1 MSLPT
6 LHGRKVPSLG
16 WVRVGLSALLA
27 WYAAPAWAA
36 EPAADDQII
45 FSRDIRPL
53 LSDNCYAC
61 HGPDAAN
68 RPTELRFD
76 LRESALAK
84 LESGAPAIVPGNPAG
99 SQLYQR
105 ITSQDD
111 SMRMP
116 PPETGKTLTPAQQ
129 DLIKRWIEQ
138 GAAWGDHWA
147 FEPIRRPPV
156 PQVSGKYPVHNP
168 IDAFIQE
175 KLASAGLEPSPQADK
190 ETLIRRVTYDLTGLP
205 PTIAEIDAFVADNS
219 PDAYERLVDRL
230 LKSPHYGEHMARH
243 WLDAA
248 RYGDTHGLHLDNERS
263 LWPYRDWVISAFNNN
278 MPFDQFT
285 IWQLA
290 GDLLENPT
298 LEQRIAT
305 GFNRCNVTTS
315 EGGSIAEEYRVRYA
329 VDRVETTG
337 TVWLGL
343 TLGCAACHDH
353 KFDPISQK
361 EFYGLFAYFA
371 NLTENPMDGN
381 ALLPPPIVRMPN
393 EQQQKQLTDLQQQL
407 AQAEERKKM
416 AGDTAVTEVAWID
429 DDLPP
434 GAQPSSSGSGGGWQW
449 IAAEEQPV
457 TCGSK
462 AARRTS
468 EGLGQHFFT
477 GAREPLV
484 IGAGDKLFAYVYLD
498 PEAPPKQIM
507 LQFNDGS
514 WEHRAYWGENRI
526 NWGKDNSPSRR
537 RLGDLPPA
545 GQWVRLE
552 VDPAQVGLKPGTKLN
567 GWAFTQFDG
576 TVLWD
581 KAGLITNSIEQEIAQ
596 LQQRITSLQNTIPAT
611 MVMEDAA
618 NKKPTY
624 VLIRGQYDQP
634 DKNQPVE
641 PGVPAAL
648 SPLPT
653 DAPANRLG
661 LARWLVAPEHPLTA
675 RVIVNRDWQRY
686 FGTGI
691 VKTAE
696 DFGSQG
702 EWPSHPALLDW
713 LAAEFMESGWNVK
726 HMQKLIVM
734 SATYRQSARVLPSH
748 LEKDPDNRLLARG
761 PRFRLDAEAIRDT
774 ALAVSGLLVDRL
786 GGKSVRPYQPAGL
799 WEAVGYTSSNT
810 ARFTQDHGEALYR
823 RSMYIFWKRTAP
835 PPTMAIFD
843 APSREACTV
852 RRSRTNTPMQALA
865 LMNDVQF
872 IEAARHLAA
881 RVMGEGGTS
890 FDDRLNYAYRLV
902 TGRPVKPHERDI
914 CRKLY
919 DQSLARY
926 RDDQEAAQKLTTA
939 GESPP
944 ATGLDTA
951 EHAAW
956 TVLSNLLLNLNETI
970 TRG

>member
-6 LHGRKVPSLG
+6 MHGRMVFPLG
-16 WVRVGLSALLA
+16 WIRVLLSVPLALM
-27 WYAAPAWAA
+27 AATAWAA
-36 EPAADDQII
+36 EPAGDHPIV

-68 RPTELRFD
+68 RPSELRFD

-84 LESGAPAIVPGNPAG
+84 LESGPPAIVPGDPAG

-111 SMRMP
+111 SVRMP
-116 PPETGKTLTPAQQ
+116 PPETGKKLTPAQQ

-138 GAAWGDHWA
+138 GASWGNHWA

-156 PQVSGKYPVHNP
+156 PQVSGKYPAYNP

-175 KLASAGLEPSPQADK
+175 KLASAGLEPSPPADK

-205 PTIAEIDAFVADNS
+205 PTIAEIDAFLADNS

-263 LWPYRDWVISAFNNN
+263 LWPYRDWVIAAFNNN

-315 EGGSIAEEYRVRYA
+315 EGGSIAEEFRVRYA

-337 TVWLGL
+337 TVWMGL

-393 EQQQKQLTDLQQQL
+393 EQQQKQLTQLQQLL
-407 AQAEERKKM
+407 AEAQQRKKM

-434 GAQPSSSGSGGGWQW
+434 GAQPSASGSGGSWRW

-462 AARRTS
+462 ATRRTS

-477 GAREPLV
+477 GAREPLI
-484 IGAGDKLFAYVYLD
+484 IGETDKLFAYVYLD
-498 PEAPPKQIM
+498 PENPPKQIM

-514 WEHRAYWGENRI
+514 WEHRAYWGEDRI
-526 NWGKDNSPSRR
+526 AWGKNNSPSRR
-537 RLGDLPPA
+537 RIGDLPPV

-552 VDPAQVGLKPGTKLN
+552 VEPAQVGLKPGTKLN

-596 LQQRITSLQNTIPAT
+596 LQRQITSLQDSIPAT
-611 MVMEDAA
+611 MVMEDSP

-641 PGVPAAL
+641 PSVPAAFP
-648 SPLPT
+648 PLPS
-653 DAPANRLG
+653 DAPPNRLG
-661 LARWLVAPEHPLTA
+661 LARWLVDPSHPLTA

-691 VKTAE
+691 VKTSE

-713 LAAEFMESGWNVK
+713 LAAEFIESGWNVK
-726 HMQKLIVM
+726 HIQKLIVM
-734 SATYRQSARVLPSH
+734 SATYRQSSRVLPIH
-748 LEKDPDNRLLARG
+748 LEKDPENRLLARG

-786 GGKSVRPYQPAGL
+786 GGKSVKPYQPPGI

-823 RSMYIFWKRTAP
+823 RSMYTFWKRTAP

-881 RVMGEGGTS
+881 RVMGEGGSS
-890 FDDRLNYAYRLV
+890 FDDRLDYAYRLV
-902 TGRPVKPHERDI
+902 TGRHVKPHERRI
-914 CRKLY
+914 CLNLY
-919 DQSLARY
+919 NQSLAHY
-926 RDDQEAAQKLTTA
+926 RADQEAAQKLITA
-939 GESPP
+939 GESPA
-944 ATGLDTA
+944 ATGLDPA

-956 TVLSNLLLNLNETI
+956 TVLANLLLNLNETI

>member
-6 LHGRKVPSLG
+6 MPGRQFPWLG
-16 WVRVGLSALLA
+16 LVVGLLSAQVALSA
-27 WYAAPAWAA
+27 GAVAA
-36 EPAADDQII
+36 EPADDEIV

-61 HGPDAAN
+61 HGPDAAQ

-76 LRESALAK
+76 LRESALGK
-84 LESGAPAIVPGNPAG
+84 LESGSPAIVPGDSSG

-105 ITSQDD
+105 ITTDD
-111 SMRMP
+111 ESLRMP
-116 PPETGKTLTPAQQ
+116 PPDTGKQLTPAQQ

-138 GAAWGDHWA
+138 GASWGGHWA
-147 FEPIRRPPV
+147 FEPIRRPAV
-156 PQVSGKYPVHNP
+156 PEVSGKHPVHNP
-168 IDAFIQE
+168 IDAFVQWRM
-175 KLASAGLEPSPQADK
+175 ASAGLEPSPEADK
-190 ETLIRRVTYDLTGLP
+190 ETLIRRVTFDLTGLP
-205 PTIAEIDAFVADNS
+205 PTLAEIDAFMADKS

-263 LWPYRDWVISAFNNN
+263 LWPYRDWVIAAFNNN

-290 GDLLENPT
+290 GDLLESPT

-337 TVWLGL
+337 TVWMGL
-343 TLGCAACHDH
+343 TLGCASCHDH

-371 NLTENPMDGN
+371 NLKENPMDGN

-393 EQQQKQLTDLQQQL
+393 TEQQQQLTDLEQQL
-407 AQAEERKKM
+407 AQAKERKQM
-416 AGDTAVTEVAWID
+416 AGETAREEVVWID

-434 GAQPSSSGSGGGWQW
+434 GAQASSSGSGGGWQW
-449 IAAEEQPV
+449 VAAEEQPV
-457 TCGSK
+457 ACGSK

-477 GAREPLV
+477 GASQPLV
-484 IGAGDKLFAYVYLD
+484 IGEGDKLFAYVYLD
-498 PEAPPKQIM
+498 PEDPPKQIM

-514 WEHRAYWGENRI
+514 WEHRAYWGDDRI
-526 NWGKDNSPSRR
+526 PWGANNSASRR

-545 GQWVRLE
+545 GQWVKLQVE
-552 VDPAQVGLKPGTKLN
+552 PNQVGLKPGSKLN

-581 KAGLITNSIEQEIAQ
+581 KAGVITNAIEQQIAQ
-596 LQQRITSLQNTIPAT
+596 LQQKITSLQNTIPAT

-618 NKKPTY
+618 DNKKPTY

-661 LARWLVAPEHPLTA
+661 LARWLVDPEHPLTA

-691 VKTAE
+691 VKTSE

-713 LAAEFMESGWNVK
+713 LAAEFIESGWNVK
-726 HMQKLIVM
+726 HIQKLIVM
-734 SATYRQSARVLPSH
+734 SATYRQASRVLPVH
-748 LEKDPDNRLLARG
+748 LEKDPNNRLLARG
-761 PRFRLDAEAIRDT
+761 PRFRLDAETIRDS

-786 GGKSVRPYQPAGL
+786 GGKSVRPYQPSGL

-835 PPTMAIFD
+835 PPNLAALD
-843 APSREACTV
+843 APDRESCIV
-852 RRSRTNTPMQALA
+852 QRSRTNTPLQALV
-865 LMNDVQF
+865 LMNDPQF
-872 IEAARHLAA
+872 IEAARAFA
-881 RVMGEGGTS
+881 QRIMTEGGRNSTEQIRWA
-890 FDDRLNYAYRLV
+890 FRVV
-902 TGRPVKPHERDI
+902 TGRYPDADEVAVLKA
-914 CRKLY
+914 LY
-919 DQSLARY
+919 EQSLSKFRS
-926 RDDQEAAQKLTTA
+926 DQEGALALVSVGDSQRNP
-939 GESPP
+939 S
-944 ATGLDTA
+944 LDVTQL
-951 EHAAW
+951 AAW
-956 TVLSNLLLNLNETI
+956 TTVTNLLLGLDETV
-970 TRG
+970 TRH